1 MKRASVRARPAQ
13 GHIGA
18 LSPRYSFALNPY
30 TELRF
35 TVCPGCGST
44 TRVRRLAL
52 AIHVDQFG
60 MVILR
65 KMCRLCTGCDM
76 VIAHQDE
83 LEPLIAGR
91 LRRLGRSIARRDYL
105 VLGTVDLKVWR
116 RGLTGGVSLDEVVQ
130 HMADFRK
137 HMQVEQTGHGW
148 EPSR

>member
-1 MKRASVRARPAQ
+1 MDRGLALLAPRPLSVRVRPTRWTKIARRKTTRMKRASVRARPTQ
-13 GHIGA
+13 RHIGA

-35 TVCPGCGST
+35 TICPGCGST

-83 LEPLIAGR
+83 LAPLISGR
-91 LRRLGRSIARRDYL
+91 RRRLGRSIVRRGYL
-105 VLGTVDLKVWR
+105 VLGTVDL
-116 RGLTGGVSLDEVVQ
+116 
-130 HMADFRK
+130 
-137 HMQVEQTGHGW
+137 QV
-148 EPSR
+148 R